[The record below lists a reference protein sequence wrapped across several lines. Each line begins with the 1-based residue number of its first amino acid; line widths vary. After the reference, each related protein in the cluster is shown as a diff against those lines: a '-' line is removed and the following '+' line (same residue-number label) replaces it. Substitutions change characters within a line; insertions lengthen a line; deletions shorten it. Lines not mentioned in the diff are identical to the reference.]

1 MLAVPDPRHERVFQT
16 RGFLDAFLIQ
26 FGGDP
31 MLTSRLMEFIET
43 HATSLISKVVQD
55 VLTNAHTTS
64 FRQVPAAE
72 LEQRIA
78 ALYLNLGKW
87 IGDPHDD
94 AVRNEYEQWGRKRFR
109 QGIPLSEIV
118 YCLILAKA
126 HLRRFIREH
135 GLVAFSGDRA
145 TPDELVPVQLYGI
158 QELNYMV
165 GEFFDR
171 ALYHLTR
178 GYEAA
183 AGTRQAAV

>member
-1 MLAVPDPRHERVFQT
+1 
-16 RGFLDAFLIQ
+16 
-26 FGGDP
+26 

-43 HATSLISKVVQD
+43 HATSLISEAIED
-55 VLTNAHTTS
+55 VLTNERTSS
-64 FRQVPAAE
+64 FRKVPITE

-87 IGDPHDD
+87 IGDAQQD
-94 AVRNEYEQWGRKRFR
+94 AVQKEYEEWGRKRFR

-126 HLRRFIREH
+126 HLSRFIREH
-135 GLVAFSGDRA
+135 GLIAFSGDRV

-171 ALYHLTR
+171 ALYYLAR

-183 AGTRQAAV
+183 ASASRAAV

>member
-1 MLAVPDPRHERVFQT
+1 
-16 RGFLDAFLIQ
+16 
-26 FGGDP
+26 
-31 MLTSRLMEFIET
+31 MLTSRLMEFIQT
-43 HATSLISKVVQD
+43 HATSLISEAMQD
-55 VLTNAHTTS
+55 VLTNERTAS
-64 FRQVPAAE
+64 FRKLPAGE

-87 IGDPHDD
+87 IGNPQED
-94 AVRNEYEQWGRKRFR
+94 AVQKEYEGWGRKRF
-109 QGIPLSEIV
+109 QQEIPLSEIV

-126 HLRRFIREH
+126 HLSRFIREH
-135 GLVAFSGDRA
+135 GLIAFSGDRV

-165 GEFFDR
+165 VEFFDR

-183 AGTRQAAV
+183 ARASRAAV

>member
-1 MLAVPDPRHERVFQT
+1 
-16 RGFLDAFLIQ
+16 
-26 FGGDP
+26 
-31 MLTSRLMEFIET
+31 MLTSRLMEFIQT
-43 HATSLISKVVQD
+43 HATSLISEAIED
-55 VLTNAHTTS
+55 VLTNDRTTS
-64 FRQVPAAE
+64 FRKIPRAE

-87 IGDPHDD
+87 IGDPQED
-94 AVRNEYEQWGRKRFR
+94 AVQKEYEGWGGKRFQ
-109 QGIPLSEIV
+109 QGIPLNEIV

-135 GLVAFSGDRA
+135 GLIAFSGDRV

-183 AGTRQAAV
+183 AKTRRAAV

>member
-1 MLAVPDPRHERVFQT
+1 
-16 RGFLDAFLIQ
+16 
-26 FGGDP
+26 

-43 HATSLISKVVQD
+43 HATSLISEAMQD
-55 VLTNAHTTS
+55 VLTSERTTS
-64 FRQVPAAE
+64 FRKLPAGE

-87 IGDPHDD
+87 IGNPQED
-94 AVRNEYEQWGRKRFR
+94 AVQKEYEGWGRKRFQ

-126 HLRRFIREH
+126 HLSRFIREH
-135 GLVAFSGDRA
+135 GLIAFSGDRV

-165 GEFFDR
+165 VEFFDR

-183 AGTRQAAV
+183 ARTNRAAV

>member
-1 MLAVPDPRHERVFQT
+1 
-16 RGFLDAFLIQ
+16 
-26 FGGDP
+26 
-31 MLTSRLMEFIET
+31 MLTARLMEFIQT
-43 HATSLISKVVQD
+43 HATSLISEAVQD
-55 VLTNAHTTS
+55 VSTNERTIS
-64 FRQVPAAE
+64 FGKLPPAE

-87 IGDPHDD
+87 IGNPQED
-94 AVRNEYEQWGRKRFR
+94 AVQQEYEGWGRKRFQ

-118 YCLILAKA
+118 YCLILAKS

-135 GLVAFSGDRA
+135 GMIAFSPDRV
-145 TPDELVPVQLYGI
+145 TPEELVPVQLYGI

-171 ALYHLTR
+171 ALYHLAR

-183 AGTRQAAV
+183 AKTSRAAV

>member
-1 MLAVPDPRHERVFQT
+1 
-16 RGFLDAFLIQ
+16 
-26 FGGDP
+26 
-31 MLTSRLMEFIET
+31 MLTSRLMEFIQT
-43 HATSLISKVVQD
+43 HATSLISGAMED
-55 VLTNAHTTS
+55 VLTNEHTAS
-64 FRQVPAAE
+64 FRKIPRAE

-78 ALYLNLGKW
+78 ALYLNLGTW
-87 IGDPHDD
+87 IGNPRED
-94 AVRNEYEQWGRKRFR
+94 AVQKEYEGWGRKRLQ

-126 HLRRFIREH
+126 HLRQFIREH
-135 GLVAFSGDRA
+135 GLIAFSGDRV

-183 AGTRQAAV
+183 AKASRAAV

>member
-1 MLAVPDPRHERVFQT
+1 
-16 RGFLDAFLIQ
+16 
-26 FGGDP
+26 

-43 HATSLISKVVQD
+43 HATSLISQAIED
-55 VLTNAHTTS
+55 VRTNERTAS
-64 FRQVPAAE
+64 FRKVPIAE

-87 IGDPHDD
+87 IGNPQEE
-94 AVRNEYEQWGRKRFR
+94 AVQKEYEEWGRKRFR

-126 HLRRFIREH
+126 HLSRFIREH
-135 GLVAFSGDRA
+135 GLIAFSGDRV

-158 QELNYMV
+158 QELNHMV

-171 ALYHLTR
+171 ALYYLTR
-178 GYEAA
+178 GYERAA
-183 AGTRQAAV
+183 SAGRAAV

>member
-1 MLAVPDPRHERVFQT
+1 
-16 RGFLDAFLIQ
+16 
-26 FGGDP
+26 
-31 MLTSRLMEFIET
+31 MLTSRLMEFIQT
-43 HATSLISKVVQD
+43 HATSLISEAIED
-55 VLTNAHTTS
+55 VLTNDRTTS
-64 FRQVPAAE
+64 FRKIPRAE

-87 IGDPHDD
+87 IGDPQED
-94 AVRNEYEQWGRKRFR
+94 AVQKEYEGWGGKRFQ
-109 QGIPLSEIV
+109 QGIPLNEIV

-135 GLVAFSGDRA
+135 GLIAFSGDRV

-183 AGTRQAAV
+183 AKTSRAAV